1 MLFDHKKFR
10 SMYDRI
16 PDDYPD
22 AYTINRAKIL
32 QEQRLPLTSLSS
44 SGSTSHHFRL
54 FEFFSENREVESLI
68 KKLFRKNELAEDDEE
83 EEENMNRMRLEYE
96 DPVLWDAHID
106 VIKRRMSKLRG
117 DSQPSPWCHL

>member
-1 MLFDHKKFR
+1 M
-10 SMYDRI
+10 
-16 PDDYPD
+16 
-22 AYTINRAKIL
+22 
-32 QEQRLPLTSLSS
+32 
-44 SGSTSHHFRL
+44 
-54 FEFFSENREVESLI
+54 ESLI

-117 DSQPSPWCHL
+117 DF